1 MIFGLGSQPIYAE
14 NLLKKFR
21 MDEAKPISTLVST
34 GVKFVKATEDE
45 ECFDQQVYQSAI
57 GSLLYLSVG
66 TRPDITFAV
75 SNMAKFSTQLHSNT
89 GLV

>member
-1 MIFGLGSQPIYAE
+1 M
-14 NLLKKFR
+14 
-21 MDEAKPISTLVST
+21 
-34 GVKFVKATEDE
+34 KATEDE

-75 SNMAKFSTQLHSNT
+75 SNMAKFSTQPHRNT